1 MGVAVWIRK
10 NDDAKDVLTNLF
22 SSAEKMQS
30 MKVNARL
37 HAKRNS
43 CKDICEII
51 LKK

>member
-10 NDDAKDVLTNLF
+10 DDDAKEVLTRLF
-22 SSAEKMQS
+22 SSFDKMRD

-37 HAKRNS
+37 LAKRNS

-51 LKK
+51 FK